1 LGVVSVGFTLRREVR
16 AYLADPRS
24 FVDGKSATSLER
36 FIAMEIASEADD
48 ITRNCR
54 RYEKRLRRW
63 VPTVTVQLLTEW
75 TDHGEATVSEMLRRL
90 SKRGLEMRKEA
101 GKDCNGRPVYAR
113 KGHATEFYIPPLAAL
128 ARVA

>member
-1 LGVVSVGFTLRREVR
+1 MGYTLRREVR
-16 AYLADPRS
+16 AYLMDPRS
-24 FVDGKSATSLER
+24 LVEGKSATSLER

-54 RYEKRLRRW
+54 RYDKRLRRW

-75 TDHGEATVSEMLRRL
+75 TGHGEATVSEMLRRL
-90 SKRGLEMRKEA
+90 GKRGMEMRKEA
-101 GKDCNGRPVYAR
+101 GKDCNGKPVYAR

-128 ARVA
+128 EQAA